1 MIKRNLCE
9 QSKGWEMFNDN
20 YQECYDYVG
29 KGMVLHRKCTQEV
42 APLPFFCPKALSLKA
57 NQEGIVHDQK
67 M

>member
-42 APLPFFCPKALSLKA
+42 APLPFFCPKP
-57 NQEGIVHDQK
+57 
-67 M
+67 